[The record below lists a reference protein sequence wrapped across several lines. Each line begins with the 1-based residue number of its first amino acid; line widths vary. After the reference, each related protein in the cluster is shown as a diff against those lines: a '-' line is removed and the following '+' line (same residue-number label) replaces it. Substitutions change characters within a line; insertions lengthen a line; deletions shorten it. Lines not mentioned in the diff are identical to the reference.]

1 MRRRIISAW
10 LALCLLLGLLP
21 TAAWAAAPT
30 ADGPAAPY
38 ERAEIPA
45 GDDALAEVDMPD
57 ASAATPEDVPEL
69 DEAPTAEG
77 HAVTSTSAEA
87 ADAAGEKTVIGF
99 EPLDSACAG
108 QTVPLGRDQAALVRE
123 GLLTLPAALT
133 VWALIPGASEA
144 GAVCRAVEAPVTWPE
159 VIDGQTAGVFVL
171 EPILP
176 EGYVLGEGVGA
187 PAIAVTVADMGL
199 DGDRPAGESLR
210 ELLDVWFPGA
220 GPDDIPAAA
229 LALDE
234 DELLD
239 MIADYEQVLA
249 AAEAEGTDDTD
260 AAFLAA
266 LRAGIDQALA
276 ALPTKAPIWLREPIM
291 LMSLAPGAVD
301 LDYLDGDGTA
311 FIYHGFE
318 ETTSFSPDQSY
329 AFLNSKFDGGDA
341 VSALGSGAILTATT
355 KANNSLKYMQKKFP
369 GAEVAVYVDVVQKG
383 RDFDNCVHGGLY
395 KVPDTSPVEYRY
407 FCWAGG
413 AQDCGPY
420 YAYTYQTATIQARNV
435 SAQLKDVTKQ
445 GSNLS
450 ADYTITLTYDIG
462 KTVTLDP
469 SGYTVS
475 ADASTG
481 VVKFKI
487 TDNDGNVIN
496 ARFQGPLAIRYT
508 DGGTPGVANLP
519 GAQYERLADRVTL
532 TADVPTRAGY
542 AFTEWKDQSGGTYK
556 SGAAIASLKTSLT
569 LTAQW
574 RDTQPPDFTYEPVE
588 VKLGAT
594 QAEVADKVKPALTIT
609 DNEPVDQCTVTVTM
623 EPDATSIAGE
633 RQVTVTVTDKAGNK
647 TERKVTVIVTAS
659 ALALTTPAFDGT
671 AKTLTAQLASPGED
685 PITETGLVWGIMTAP
700 TTALNNGKY
709 KTPTP
714 VTTAGGE
721 IKTTPDITEGVNYY
735 ARAYAVAG
743 GVTYYSGQ
751 MTFGVGAASYGTFNI
766 ANTGGSTFTV
776 TRTGGTDG
784 AQMVYFRT
792 VNGSAVGGTHFT
804 HQAGTLTFAPGETS
818 KTITV
823 AEKGVATAYNGQTAT
838 AYSNADRTY
847 SVELYRVTGGGTLG
861 TTTRASRTMTKDG
874 SHTMDRNCYVAK
886 KDTVYSS
893 SSKIDDSHSGYKDIF
908 TMQRNYIQTQYL
920 TYLKA
925 TADCY
930 EMHMHA
936 DVREDAD
943 GYEWMRFTSGGQE
956 AIIEFEIDPS
966 GKYTS
971 WTNGWF
977 PRMQGTTE
985 NVIYT
990 RGFEGINPV
999 ESKMGLGPVYQLAIS
1014 ADPITVGIRATGSS
1028 TDKWELGTCE
1038 QESVYYDSK
1047 EPKLLAI
1054 APMPDSTYKVGDQ
1067 FVISLI
1073 FDEIVDSQNTGS
1085 ANLEKIKVH
1094 TSWGDAT
1101 FSGGADTN
1109 VLYFTGTVKAGASG
1123 NLSITSVDNIG
1134 LVKDMCGANGTAS
1147 SAASGMNTG
1156 SSVDGNQPSITV
1168 TSKGVTDGVGT
1179 ATVTVNDPK
1188 AYTTSLRYVWSDSA
1202 AMPAT
1207 GWVDATATELAAG
1220 KGGGLTLSAR
1230 QEPGSGDNGKW
1241 YLHVLASY
1249 EATGVSAYQSAAVDF
1264 GTKESPKNPTPPAL
1278 SLAAS
1283 ADNTNWATSRN
1294 ITVTAANG
1302 TTLDY
1307 HREGDAGWTT
1317 MAAAGGTATVT
1328 ENGSYTFRLRRGDD
1342 MVTAVALVERIDG
1355 KAPAAS
1361 AGALLEAD
1369 STLTPKA
1376 GVYTQIA
1383 LPVTFADSESGVA
1396 RVEYAWTNSAADTPG
1411 SWQTLSD
1418 IASGAATLTY
1428 TATESAETVKYL
1440 HIRVTDQVGHT
1451 ASAVS
1456 PAGYTVIAQSALD
1469 GNAPRIALSAAP
1481 APWIRDS
1488 VTLTWTVTNVA
1499 GRHFK
1504 VTLPG
1509 GVELEDTES
1518 GTVRVTEN
1526 GPVTMRVV
1534 DLDYGGNSAATVDVN
1549 CIDITPPTVDVPAIS
1564 DAWTNAEPAVTFT
1577 VNDAQSGVGKAYY
1590 KVVQDG
1596 HTVPTDGLTE
1606 FASTDY
1612 TVTLDAAATPAPGVY
1627 YVYYK
1632 FCDNSPSDWEAT
1644 GQETNAT
1651 EGFAGPFRIDRA
1663 APVVTVA
1670 GVGDGWTSTAQ
1681 SIGLA
1686 ASDDPAGMAGLQFA
1700 VTTTND
1706 SAPTELAPL
1715 TPTGG
1720 GVTVGVGA
1728 DGVFYLYYRA
1738 VDNAGNVTTGWS
1750 GPIQVDK
1757 VTPTLTVSGGEIGD
1771 PLKTQQTLRVESAFG
1786 VSGGT
1791 VTVEKPDG
1799 STETISGG
1807 AYTVTEA
1814 GTYTFTATSNAGLTQ
1829 TRTVEI
1835 YAVRLDGNGAASPAT
1850 QLVASGGKATEPTA
1864 PTLAGHSFVAWDGA
1878 GAKYDFA
1885 NLVTGDLTLT
1895 ARWTLDAPTV
1905 TLTANRASA
1914 AYNNGETV
1922 ITLTAE
1928 VGHGAGDGVAY
1939 TYQWFKNGAPL
1950 AEADDSAYALDA
1962 VDDSGTYT
1970 VAVTAHCGHALTS
1983 ETVTSNP
1990 VSAAVTIARPEIDP
2004 PAVDPLT
2011 YGDQLT
2017 DDRLVGGSATLN
2029 GEPVP
2034 GTFAWGL
2041 RGQYPAATEGTRYD
2055 VVFTPEDGADYLP
2068 VTFEVTV
2075 VVKKAPLTPSVA
2087 ADRVPGGAYDGT
2099 LYRHASAEGEIVLA
2113 GAVFGQAPT
2122 AHAQVEFVTKDAGTD
2137 KPVNVTGITLDGDWG
2152 KNYELTAT
2160 ALTGTP
2166 TAADVTPIG
2175 LSIVWH
2181 FANAGDGATD
2191 ADAGWDGIYY
2201 TGGNVT
2207 VTAQATGLVPG
2218 DECALTVGE
2227 NGVQLNA
2234 GTYTAKV
2241 TDHSNKNY
2249 TLPETVTRVYTIRK
2263 VSLTPSVAADRVPG
2277 GVYDGTL
2284 FHHTSADGE
2293 IVLTG
2298 AVPGETPT
2306 AHGQVEFVTK
2316 DAGTD
2321 KPVNVTEITLDGD
2334 WGENYA
2340 LTATELLAAPTAA
2353 DVTPRVLTFTWHI
2366 AEGGTEAEDWDAL
2379 YYTKGEYTVTAT
2391 ATNLV
2396 AGDAC
2401 DLTVGEN
2408 GAQTNA
2414 GTYTAK
2420 VTAISNPNYALP
2432 EIVTRAYTIRKVP
2445 LTPSV
2450 AADQVP
2456 GGVYDGTL
2464 YRHASADGEILLA
2477 GAVSGE
2483 TPTAHG
2489 QVEFVTKDAGEN
2501 KPVNV
2506 TGIALD
2512 GNWGDNYALTAT
2524 ELAAAPTAA
2533 DVTPKVLTFDW
2544 HIAEGGG
2551 EAQDW
2556 NALYY
2561 TRGAYTV
2568 TATATNLVAG
2578 DVCALTVGENG
2589 AQTNAGTYTAKITE
2603 ISDPNYALPDEITLE
2618 YTIHKAPVS
2627 FLVTDDA
2634 YTYDR
2639 AAHTAAVTLDEGLPH
2654 TQTVT
2659 ASGGPVFT
2667 VAYAGAESQTDAGT
2681 YAIVATLTD
2690 PANFACADGGSV
2702 ETVGALTIRKAPVTF
2717 TIDPEAKPAHDWA
2730 GEVNGDPNPEGYALA
2745 GDADGAR
2752 WNDFALT
2759 MTYDSLAHRANVR
2772 QDGGLALDGL
2782 FAVSYRRVADAAGNA
2797 VAGEDTETFRDA
2809 GTYEIWV
2816 TLTDDPQNF
2825 MFAGEEPDARALC
2838 LGTVT
2843 VAPYGVR
2850 VTWQNLTFV
2859 YHGHRMH
2866 PTVRVENPFLAD
2878 EQPDEAEKQGFL
2890 ADPSTFHADLM
2901 AYAVTD
2907 SADVGDYL
2915 VTVTLYGREAGNYT
2929 VSDPTAAVVIQP
2941 APVVF
2946 TVGNNEWLYLEGGQ
2960 ARNVTLAAAWGE
2972 VVNAPDTAL
2981 GDDYPAPGTGIP
2993 LADLGVTAGDIQY
3006 RLADGTAVAAPAEIG
3021 TYQVW
3026 VRIPNPNYRH
3036 AGGADGGFQNVG
3048 VLRIAENDHPATYTA
3063 TFDPGKDEERKPFP
3077 GVTVPAP
3084 LEGLIPTQE
3093 ITLPPA
3099 PGNAPA
3105 GYVFAGWSRNGT
3117 LYQPNEAFYMPYAH
3131 VTFQAQWTREAFN
3144 IAGVVLDDAE
3154 TPIPYVSVA
3163 LMMGEYQMGLTTTD
3177 ESGTF
3182 RFDGL
3187 IPNTYNLVFTWNG
3200 VVKTYMVEITDQNVE
3215 GGTYTLPGYRLNT
3228 VVEVAPGS
3236 GSVVVDLDPI
3246 ITDEGAA
3253 ELYDDDERT
3262 LVEEN
3267 GGTVEFLM
3275 KVENAGAAEGMA
3287 EKLKEVPVAADN
3299 IGLVLDMSLTKTVT
3313 KVHADGTAAESTVT
3327 PIGDSKVLIA
3337 NLIYLPAELQGK
3349 GGYVVYRFHDQDG
3362 DGVEE
3367 VQTIDANANEDGER
3381 VELVKDGAA
3390 ILVYARYYSTYVLT
3404 WYQSADTARY
3414 SITATA
3420 GPGGQIDPSGGV
3432 RVRRRQDQ
3440 TFAITPDPGYQ
3451 VADVLVDGQSVGAV
3465 TAYTFES
3472 VTQAHTIAITF
3483 RALDEASPCPRD
3495 DTCPIAPF
3503 TDAAPTAWYHDG
3515 VHYCVE
3521 RGLMV
3526 GTAPAT
3532 FAPDLPTSRA
3542 MIAAILWRAAG
3553 SPAADGPLPYGDV
3566 APDAWYTEAIR
3577 WATAAGVVKGYDT
3590 GDFGPGDPITREQL
3604 AAMLWRYARAGGWS
3618 VSAGEDADL
3627 SRYQDFDQ
3635 AGEWAIP
3642 ALRWAAGGGVIRGK
3656 GDALDPQGQAT
3667 RAQAATMLQRFFAE
3681 NESPETP

>member
-1 MRRRIISAW
+1 MRKRIISAW

-30 ADGPAAPY
+30 TDGTAAPY

-45 GDDALAEVDMPD
+45 GGEALAADRPE
-57 ASAATPEDVPEL
+57 ASAAEAEDVPEL
-69 DEAPTAEG
+69 DEAPAAG
-77 HAVTSTSAEA
+77 GRASSTSTEA
-87 ADAAGEKTVIGF
+87 ADASGEKTVVGF
-99 EPLDSACAG
+99 EPLDSARAG

-123 GLLTLPAALT
+123 GLLLLPAALT
-133 VWALIPGASEA
+133 VWALIPGEGEA
-144 GAVCRAVEAPVTWPE
+144 EAVCQAVEAPVTWPE

-176 EGYVLGEGVGA
+176 EEYVLGEGVGA
-187 PAIAVTVADMGL
+187 PAIAVTVADMDL
-199 DGDRPAGESLR
+199 DGDLPAGELLR
-210 ELLDVWFPGA
+210 EFLNVWFPGA
-220 GPDDIPAAA
+220 VPDDIPAAA

-234 DELLD
+234 GALLD

-249 AAEAEGTDDTD
+249 AAEAEGTDGAD

-395 KVPDTSPVEYRY
+395 KVPDTSPVEYHY

-420 YAYTYQTATIQARNV
+420 YAYTYQTATIQAENV

-450 ADYTITLTYDIG
+450 ADYTVTLTYDNEIG

-496 ARFQGPLAIRYT
+496 ARFQGPLAIHYA
-508 DGGTPGVANLP
+508 DGGTPGVASLP
-519 GAQYERLADRVTL
+519 QAQYERLADSVTL
-532 TADVPTRAGY
+532 TTDVPTRAGY
-542 AFTEWKDQSGGTYK
+542 AFTEWKDQNGGTYK

-594 QAEVADKVKPALTIT
+594 QAEVADKVKSALTVT
-609 DNEPVDQCTVTVTM
+609 DNEPVEECTVTVTM
-623 EPDATSIAGE
+623 EPGATNIAGE
-633 RQVTVTVTDKAGNK
+633 RQVTVTVTDLAGNK

-659 ALALTTPAFDGT
+659 ALALTTPVFDSA

-685 PITETGLVWGIMTAP
+685 TITETGLVWGIMTAP

-714 VTTAGGE
+714 VTAAGGA
-721 IKTTPDITEGVNYY
+721 IKTTPDITEGVTYY

-784 AQMVYFRT
+784 AQTVYFRT

-804 HQAGTLTFAPGETS
+804 HQAGALTFGQGETS

-823 AEKGVATAYNGQTAT
+823 VENSVATAYNGQTAT

-874 SHTMDRNCYVAK
+874 SHTMDRNCYVK
-886 KDTVYSS
+886 KKATVYSS

-925 TADCY
+925 TADYY
-930 EMHMHA
+930 EMHLHA
-936 DVREDAD
+936 DVREDQD

-990 RGFEGINPV
+990 RAFEGMNPV
-999 ESKMGLGPVYQLAIS
+999 ESKMGLGPVYQLTIS
-1014 ADPITVGIRATGSS
+1014 ADPIAVGIMASGSGV
-1028 TDKWELGTCE
+1028 DKWELGTCE

-1054 APMPDSTYKVGDQ
+1054 APMPNSTYKVGDQ

-1085 ANLEKIKVH
+1085 GNLNSIKVH

-1134 LVKDMCGANGTAS
+1134 LVKDMCDANGTAS
-1147 SAASGMNTG
+1147 SATSGMNTG
-1156 SSVDGNQPSITV
+1156 SSVDGNQPNITV
-1168 TSKGVTDGVGT
+1168 ASKGVTDGVGT

-1188 AYTTSLRYVWSDSA
+1188 AYTTSLRYVWSNSA

-1207 GWVDATATELAAG
+1207 GWVDATATELAAA
-1220 KGGGLTLSAR
+1220 KGGGLTLSTR
-1230 QEPGSGDNGKW
+1230 QEPGSGNNGKW

-1249 EATGVSAYQSAAVDF
+1249 ETTGASAYQSATVDF
-1264 GTKESPKNPTPPAL
+1264 GTKESPKSPTPPAL
-1278 SLAAS
+1278 SLKAT
-1283 ADNTNWATSRN
+1283 ADNTNWATSRA

-1361 AGALLEAD
+1361 VGALSEAD
-1369 STLTPKA
+1369 SDLTPKA
-1376 GVYTQIA
+1376 GVYTKIA
-1383 LPVTFADSESGVA
+1383 QPVTFADGESGVA

-1428 TATESAETVKYL
+1428 TATESAETTKYL
-1440 HIRVTDQVGHT
+1440 HIRVTDHVGHT

-1469 GNAPRIALSAAP
+1469 GNAPKIALSAAP
-1481 APWIRDS
+1481 APWIKDS

-1526 GPVTMRVV
+1526 GPVTVRVV
-1534 DLDYGGNSAATVDVN
+1534 DLDYGGNSAATVDVT
-1549 CIDITPPTVDVPAIS
+1549 CIDVTPPTVDVPAIS
-1564 DAWTNAEPAVTFT
+1564 DAWTNAAPAVTFT
-1577 VNDAQSGVGKAYY
+1577 VNDSQSGVGKAYY
-1590 KVVQDG
+1590 KVVQDD

-1606 FASTDY
+1606 FADTDY

-1644 GQETNAT
+1644 GQETNVT
-1651 EGFAGPFRIDRA
+1651 EGFVGPFRIDRA
-1663 APVVTVA
+1663 APTVTVA
-1670 GVGDGWTSTAQ
+1670 GVGAGWTAAAQ
-1681 SIGLA
+1681 SISLA
-1686 ASDDPAGMAGLQFA
+1686 ASDDPARMASLQFA
-1700 VTTTND
+1700 VTTTN
-1706 SAPTELAPL
+1706 SGPAPTELAPL
-1715 TPTGG
+1715 PSTGG
-1720 GVTVGVGA
+1720 GVTVGGME
-1728 DGVFYLYYRA
+1728 DGVFYLYYKA
-1738 VDNAGNVTTGWS
+1738 VDNAGNVTTGWA

-1757 VTPTLTVSGGEIGD
+1757 RTPTLTVSGGGIGNKD
-1771 PLKTQQTLRVESAFG
+1771 KTEQTLNVTSAFG
-1786 VSGGT
+1786 VSGGA

-1807 AYTVTEA
+1807 AYTVTEP
-1814 GTYTFTATSNAGLTQ
+1814 GTYTFTAKSNAGLTAA
-1829 TRTVEI
+1829 RTVEI
-1835 YAVRLDGNGAASPAT
+1835 CAVRLDGNGAASPAT
-1850 QLVASGGKATEPTA
+1850 QLVAAGGRATEPTA
-1864 PTLAGHSFVAWDGA
+1864 PTLAGHTFVAWENGSA
-1878 GAKYDFA
+1878 AYSFGSA
-1885 NLVTGDLTLT
+1885 VTADVKLT
-1895 ARWTLDAPTV
+1895 AKWTLDAPTV
-1905 TLTANRASA
+1905 TLTADRASA

-1922 ITLTAE
+1922 ITLTA
-1928 VGHGAGDGVAY
+1928 GTDHAAGDGVTY
-1939 TYQWFKNGAPL
+1939 TYQWSKDGAPL
-1950 AEADDSAYALDA
+1950 AGADDSAYALDA
-1962 VDDSGTYT
+1962 VADSGTYT
-1970 VAVTAHCGHALTS
+1970 VAVTAHCGHALAS

-1990 VSAAVTIARPEIDP
+1990 VTATVTIARPEIVP
-2004 PAVDPLT
+2004 PTVAPLT
-2011 YGDQLT
+2011 YGDELT
-2017 DDRLVGGSATLN
+2017 DGRLVGGSATLN
-2029 GEPVP
+2029 GEPVS
-2034 GTFAWGL
+2034 GTFAWAIQ
-2041 RGQYPAATEGTRYD
+2041 GQYPAATEGTKYG
-2055 VVFTPEDGADYLP
+2055 VVFTPEDGADYQS
-2068 VTFEVTV
+2068 VSFAVTV
-2075 VVKKAPLTPSVA
+2075 VVKKAPLTPNVA

-2099 LYRHASAEGEIVLA
+2099 LFPHASAEGEIVLT

-2122 AHAQVEFVTKDAGTD
+2122 AHAQVEFVTKDAGED
-2137 KPVNVTGITLDGDWG
+2137 KPVNVTEITLDGDWG
-2152 KNYELTAT
+2152 DNYALTAT
-2160 ALTGTP
+2160 ELTEALTD
-2166 TAADVTPIG
+2166 ADVTPIG

-2191 ADAGWDGIYY
+2191 ADTGWDGIYY

-2218 DECALTVGE
+2218 DVCDLTVGE

-2249 TLPETVTRVYTIRK
+2249 TLPETVTRAYTIRK

-2284 FHHTSADGE
+2284 FRHTSADGE

-2298 AVPGETPT
+2298 AVSGETPT
-2306 AHGQVEFVTK
+2306 AHGLVEFVTR
-2316 DAGTD
+2316 DAGED
-2321 KPVNVTEITLDGD
+2321 KPVNVTGITLDGD
-2334 WGENYA
+2334 WGDNYA
-2340 LTATELLAAPTAA
+2340 LTATQLTAAPTAA
-2353 DVTPRVLTFTWHI
+2353 DVTPKVLTFTWHI
-2366 AEGGTEAEDWDAL
+2366 TEGGQEAGDWDAL
-2379 YYTKGEYTVTAT
+2379 YYTKGEYTITATATNLVEGDECALPVGENGVQTNAGTYVAKVTEISNPNYALPGDVTREYTIRKAPLTPSVAADRVPGGVYDGTLFRHTSADGEIVLTGAVSGETPTAHGLVEFVTRDAGEDKPVNVTGITLDGDWGDNYALTATQLTAAPTAADVTPKVLTFTWHISEGGQEAGDWDALYYTKGAYTVTAT

-2401 DLTVGEN
+2401 ALTVGEN
-2408 GAQTNA
+2408 GVQTNA

-2420 VTAISNPNYALP
+2420 VTATSNPNYALP
-2432 EIVTRAYTIRKVP
+2432 GDVTR
-2445 LTPSV
+2445 
-2450 AADQVP
+2450 
-2456 GGVYDGTL
+2456 
-2464 YRHASADGEILLA
+2464 
-2477 GAVSGE
+2477 
-2483 TPTAHG
+2483 
-2489 QVEFVTKDAGEN
+2489 
-2501 KPVNV
+2501 
-2506 TGIALD
+2506 
-2512 GNWGDNYALTAT
+2512 
-2524 ELAAAPTAA
+2524 
-2533 DVTPKVLTFDW
+2533 
-2544 HIAEGGG
+2544 
-2551 EAQDW
+2551 
-2556 NALYY
+2556 
-2561 TRGAYTV
+2561 
-2568 TATATNLVAG
+2568 
-2578 DVCALTVGENG
+2578 
-2589 AQTNAGTYTAKITE
+2589 
-2603 ISDPNYALPDEITLE
+2603 E
-2618 YTIHKAPVS
+2618 YTIHKAPV
-2627 FLVTDDA
+2627 A
-2634 YTYDR
+2634 
-2639 AAHTAAVTLDEGLPH
+2639 
-2654 TQTVT
+2654 
-2659 ASGGPVFT
+2659 
-2667 VAYAGAESQTDAGT
+2667 
-2681 YAIVATLTD
+2681 
-2690 PANFACADGGSV
+2690 
-2702 ETVGALTIRKAPVTF
+2702 F
-2717 TIDPEAKPAHDWA
+2717 TIDPEAKPAHDWTA
-2730 GEVNGDPNPEGYALA
+2730 EVNGDPNPEGYALA
-2745 GDADGAR
+2745 GGADGAR
-2752 WNDFALT
+2752 FALT
-2759 MTYDSLAHRANVR
+2759 MTYDSLAHRASVR

-2782 FAVSYRRVADAAGNA
+2782 FAVSYKRVADAAGNA
-2797 VAGEDTETFRDA
+2797 VAGDDTETFRDA

-2825 MFAGEEPDARALC
+2825 LFAGEEPDARALC

-2960 ARNVTLAAAWGE
+2960 ARDVTLAAAWGE
-2972 VVNAPDTAL
+2972 VINAPDTAL
-2981 GDDYPAPGTGIP
+2981 GDRYPAPGTGIP

-3048 VLRIAENDHPATYTA
+3048 VLRIAENDHPKTYTA
-3063 TFDPGKDEERKPFP
+3063 AFGPGQDEEGKPFA

-3099 PGNAPA
+3099 PENPPA
-3105 GYVFAGWSRNGT
+3105 GYVFAGWGRNGT
-3117 LYQPNEAFYMPYAH
+3117 LYQPNEAFYMPYAD
-3131 VTFQAQWTREAFN
+3131 VTFEAQWTREVFN

-3246 ITDEGAA
+3246 ITDEDAA
-3253 ELYDDDERT
+3253 ELYDEDERT

-3349 GGYVVYRFHDQDG
+3349 GGYTVYRFHDEDG

-3367 VQTIDANANEDGER
+3367 VQTITTAANDDGER

-3404 WYQSADTARY
+3404 WYQPADTARY

-3420 GPGGQIDPSGGV
+3420 GPGGQIDPSGRV
-3432 RVRRRQDQ
+3432 SVRRRQDQ
-3440 TFAITPDPGYQ
+3440 TFAITPDEGYE
-3451 VADVLVDGQSVGAV
+3451 VAEVLVDGQSVGAV
-3465 TAYTFES
+3465 TAYTFEK
-3472 VTQAHTIAITF
+3472 VTSAHTIAVTF
-3483 RALDEASPCPRD
+3483 RALDDAAPCPRD

-3503 TDAAPTAWYHDG
+3503 TDATPTAWYHDG

-3542 MIAAILWRAAG
+3542 MIATILWRAAG
-3553 SPAADGPLPYGDV
+3553 SPGTDGPLPYGDV
-3566 APDAWYTEAIR
+3566 EPDAWYTEAVR
-3577 WATAAGVVKGYDT
+3577 WATAAGVAQGYDT

-3604 AAMLWRYARAGGWS
+3604 AAMLWRYAQARGWS
-3618 VSAGEDADL
+3618 VSPGEDADL

-3635 AGEWAIP
+3635 AGAWAIP
-3642 ALRWAAGGGVIRGK
+3642 ALQWAAGGGVIQGT
-3656 GDALDPQGQAT
+3656 GDALDPRGQAT
-3667 RAQAATMLQRFFAE
+3667 RAQAATMLQRFFTAAKATE
-3681 NESPETP
+3681 KP

>member
-1 MRRRIISAW
+1 MKKRIISAW
-10 LALCLLLGLLP
+10 LALCLLLGLTP
-21 TAAWAAAPT
+21 SAAWAAAPT
-30 ADGPAAPY
+30 ADGSAAPY

-45 GDDALAEVDMPD
+45 GGEALAADRPE
-57 ASAATPEDVPEL
+57 ASAAAAEDVPEL
-69 DEAPTAEG
+69 DEAPAAG
-77 HAVTSTSAEA
+77 GRASSSTSAEA
-87 ADAAGEKTVIGF
+87 TAAGEKTVVGF
-99 EPLDSACAG
+99 EPLDSAYAG

-123 GLLTLPAALT
+123 GLLLLPAALT
-133 VWALIPGASEA
+133 VWAIIPGEA

-187 PAIAVTVADMGL
+187 PAVAVTVVDMGPG
-199 DGDRPAGESLR
+199 GDRPAGESLR
-210 ELLDVWFPGA
+210 ELLNAWFPGA
-220 GPDDIPAAA
+220 VPDDIPAAA

-234 DELLD
+234 GALLD
-239 MIADYEQVLA
+239 MIADYERVLA
-249 AAEAEGTDDTD
+249 AAEAEGTDDAD

-301 LDYLDGDGTA
+301 LTYLDGDGTA

-318 ETTSFSPDQSY
+318 ETKSFSPDQSY
-329 AFLNSKFDGGDA
+329 AFLNSKFDGDDA

-355 KANNSLKYMQKKFP
+355 EANNSLKYMQKKFP

-594 QAEVADKVKPALTIT
+594 QAEVADKVKPALTVT
-609 DNEPVDQCTVTVTM
+609 DNEPAEECTVTVTM
-623 EPDATSIAGE
+623 EPGATNIAGE
-633 RQVTVTVTDKAGNK
+633 RQVTVTVTDLAGNK

-659 ALALTTPAFDGT
+659 ALALTTPVFDSA

-685 PITETGLVWGIMTAP
+685 TITETGLIWGIMTAP

-709 KTPTP
+709 ATPTP
-714 VTTAGGE
+714 VTAAGGE
-721 IKTTPDITEGVNYY
+721 IRTTPAITEGVTYY

-743 GVTYYSGQ
+743 DVTYYSGQ
-751 MTFGVGAASYGTFNI
+751 MTFGIGAASYGTFNI

-784 AQMVYFRT
+784 AQTVYFRT

-861 TTTRASRTMTKDG
+861 TTTRASRVMTKD
-874 SHTMDRNCYVAK
+874 SNHTVDRGCYEKKRVQITKPSDNKVSNSRVSGDPTYMDA
-886 KDTVYSS
+886 
-893 SSKIDDSHSGYKDIF
+893 F
-908 TMQRNYIQTQYL
+908 TMERAYTEYL

-925 TADCY
+925 TADSY
-930 EMHMHA
+930 EMHLYA
-936 DVREDAD
+936 WV
-943 GYEWMRFTSGGQE
+943 YEWKDAYAWLRFTTDDNTTMVMKFD
-956 AIIEFEIDPS
+956 I
-966 GKYTS
+966 GKDYDYQAWTS
-971 WTNGWF
+971 GWF
-977 PRMQGTTE
+977 PRAVDNVENDILMVDLQGNKHSE
-985 NVIYT
+985 N
-990 RGFEGINPV
+990 
-999 ESKMGLGPVYQLAIS
+999 SKMGLGTIYRLPLS
-1014 ADPITVGIRATGSS
+1014 SSPIKVEIAATGSQENDW
-1028 TDKWELGTCE
+1028 TLGGCE

-1109 VLYFTGTVKAGASG
+1109 VLYFTGTVKAGAGG

-1134 LVKDMCGANGTAS
+1134 LVKDMCGADGTAS
-1147 SAASGMNTG
+1147 SATSGMNTG
-1156 SSVDGNQPSITV
+1156 SSVDGNQPNITV
-1168 TSKGVTDGVGT
+1168 TSQGVTDGVGT

-1504 VTLPG
+1504 VILPG

-1526 GPVTMRVV
+1526 GLVTVGV
-1534 DLDYGGNSAATVDVN
+1534 ADLDYGGNSAATVDVN
-1549 CIDITPPTVDVPAIS
+1549 CIDVTAPTVDVPEIS
-1564 DAWTNAEPAVTFT
+1564 NAWTNAAPAVTFT
-1577 VNDAQSGVGKAYY
+1577 ARDSQSGVGKAYY
-1590 KVVQDG
+1590 KVVQDD
-1596 HTVPTDGLTE
+1596 HTVPADGLTE

-1651 EGFAGPFRIDRA
+1651 EGFAGPFQIDRA
-1663 APVVTVA
+1663 APAVTVA
-1670 GVGDGWTSTAQ
+1670 GVGDGWTAAAQ

-1686 ASDDPAGMAGLQFA
+1686 ASDDPAGMASLQFA

-1706 SAPTELAPL
+1706 SVPTELAPL
-1715 TPTGG
+1715 TPVGG
-1720 GVTVGVGA
+1720 GVTVGGMG
-1728 DGVFYLYYRA
+1728 DGTFYLYYKA

-1799 STETISGG
+1799 AIETISGG

-1814 GTYTFTATSNAGLTQ
+1814 GTYTFTAKSNAGLTQ
-1829 TRTVEI
+1829 TRAVEI
-1835 YAVRLDGNGAASPAT
+1835 CAVRLDGNGAASPAT
-1850 QLVASGGKATEPTA
+1850 QLVAAGGRATA
-1864 PTLAGHSFVAWDGA
+1864 PTDPALAGHTFVAWDDEA
-1878 GAKYDFA
+1878 GAKYNFA
-1885 NLVTGDLTLT
+1885 GPVAGDVTLT

-1905 TLTANRASA
+1905 TLTADRESA

-1928 VGHGAGDGVAY
+1928 TAHGAGDGVTY

-1950 AEADDSAYALDA
+1950 AGANDSTYALAA
-1962 VDDSGTYT
+1962 VADSGTYT

-1983 ETVTSNP
+1983 EAVTSNP
-1990 VSAAVTIARPEIDP
+1990 VSAAITAARPEIVP
-2004 PAVDPLT
+2004 PTVAPLT
-2011 YGDQLT
+2011 YGDELT

-2034 GTFAWGL
+2034 GTFAWTE
-2041 RGQYPAATEGTRYD
+2041 REQYPAATEGTQYG
-2055 VVFTPEDGADYLP
+2055 VVFTPEDGADYQS
-2068 VTFEVTV
+2068 VSFAVTV

-2087 ADRVPGGAYDGT
+2087 ADRVPGG
-2099 LYRHASAEGEIVLA
+2099 
-2113 GAVFGQAPT
+2113 
-2122 AHAQVEFVTKDAGTD
+2122 
-2137 KPVNVTGITLDGDWG
+2137 
-2152 KNYELTAT
+2152 
-2160 ALTGTP
+2160 
-2166 TAADVTPIG
+2166 
-2175 LSIVWH
+2175 
-2181 FANAGDGATD
+2181 
-2191 ADAGWDGIYY
+2191 
-2201 TGGNVT
+2201 
-2207 VTAQATGLVPG
+2207 
-2218 DECALTVGE
+2218 
-2227 NGVQLNA
+2227 
-2234 GTYTAKV
+2234 
-2241 TDHSNKNY
+2241 
-2249 TLPETVTRVYTIRK
+2249 
-2263 VSLTPSVAADRVPG
+2263 
-2277 GVYDGTL
+2277 
-2284 FHHTSADGE
+2284 
-2293 IVLTG
+2293 
-2298 AVPGETPT
+2298 
-2306 AHGQVEFVTK
+2306 
-2316 DAGTD
+2316 
-2321 KPVNVTEITLDGD
+2321 
-2334 WGENYA
+2334 
-2340 LTATELLAAPTAA
+2340 
-2353 DVTPRVLTFTWHI
+2353 
-2366 AEGGTEAEDWDAL
+2366 
-2379 YYTKGEYTVTAT
+2379 
-2391 ATNLV
+2391 
-2396 AGDAC
+2396 
-2401 DLTVGEN
+2401 
-2408 GAQTNA
+2408 
-2414 GTYTAK
+2414 
-2420 VTAISNPNYALP
+2420 
-2432 EIVTRAYTIRKVP
+2432 
-2445 LTPSV
+2445 
-2450 AADQVP
+2450 
-2456 GGVYDGTL
+2456 VYDGTL
-2464 YRHASADGEILLA
+2464 YRHASADGEIVLA
-2477 GAVSGE
+2477 GAV
-2483 TPTAHG
+2483 
-2489 QVEFVTKDAGEN
+2489 F
-2501 KPVNV
+2501 
-2506 TGIALD
+2506 
-2512 GNWGDNYALTAT
+2512 
-2524 ELAAAPTAA
+2524 
-2533 DVTPKVLTFDW
+2533 
-2544 HIAEGGG
+2544 
-2551 EAQDW
+2551 
-2556 NALYY
+2556 
-2561 TRGAYTV
+2561 
-2568 TATATNLVAG
+2568 
-2578 DVCALTVGENG
+2578 
-2589 AQTNAGTYTAKITE
+2589 
-2603 ISDPNYALPDEITLE
+2603 
-2618 YTIHKAPVS
+2618 
-2627 FLVTDDA
+2627 
-2634 YTYDR
+2634 
-2639 AAHTAAVTLDEGLPH
+2639 
-2654 TQTVT
+2654 
-2659 ASGGPVFT
+2659 
-2667 VAYAGAESQTDAGT
+2667 
-2681 YAIVATLTD
+2681 
-2690 PANFACADGGSV
+2690 
-2702 ETVGALTIRKAPVTF
+2702 
-2717 TIDPEAKPAHDWA
+2717 
-2730 GEVNGDPNPEGYALA
+2730 
-2745 GDADGAR
+2745 
-2752 WNDFALT
+2752 
-2759 MTYDSLAHRANVR
+2759 
-2772 QDGGLALDGL
+2772 
-2782 FAVSYRRVADAAGNA
+2782 
-2797 VAGEDTETFRDA
+2797 
-2809 GTYEIWV
+2809 
-2816 TLTDDPQNF
+2816 
-2825 MFAGEEPDARALC
+2825 
-2838 LGTVT
+2838 
-2843 VAPYGVR
+2843 
-2850 VTWQNLTFV
+2850 
-2859 YHGHRMH
+2859 
-2866 PTVRVENPFLAD
+2866 
-2878 EQPDEAEKQGFL
+2878 
-2890 ADPSTFHADLM
+2890 
-2901 AYAVTD
+2901 
-2907 SADVGDYL
+2907 
-2915 VTVTLYGREAGNYT
+2915 
-2929 VSDPTAAVVIQP
+2929 
-2941 APVVF
+2941 
-2946 TVGNNEWLYLEGGQ
+2946 GQ
-2960 ARNVTLAAAWGE
+2960 A
-2972 VVNAPDTAL
+2972 PMICSP
-2981 GDDYPAPGTGIP
+2981 Y
-2993 LADLGVTAGDIQY
+2993 
-3006 RLADGTAVAAPAEIG
+3006 
-3021 TYQVW
+3021 
-3026 VRIPNPNYRH
+3026 
-3036 AGGADGGFQNVG
+3036 
-3048 VLRIAENDHPATYTA
+3048 
-3063 TFDPGKDEERKPFP
+3063 
-3077 GVTVPAP
+3077 
-3084 LEGLIPTQE
+3084 
-3093 ITLPPA
+3093 
-3099 PGNAPA
+3099 
-3105 GYVFAGWSRNGT
+3105 SR
-3117 LYQPNEAFYMPYAH
+3117 Q
-3131 VTFQAQWTREAFN
+3131 
-3144 IAGVVLDDAE
+3144 
-3154 TPIPYVSVA
+3154 
-3163 LMMGEYQMGLTTTD
+3163 
-3177 ESGTF
+3177 
-3182 RFDGL
+3182 
-3187 IPNTYNLVFTWNG
+3187 
-3200 VVKTYMVEITDQNVE
+3200 
-3215 GGTYTLPGYRLNT
+3215 
-3228 VVEVAPGS
+3228 
-3236 GSVVVDLDPI
+3236 
-3246 ITDEGAA
+3246 
-3253 ELYDDDERT
+3253 
-3262 LVEEN
+3262 
-3267 GGTVEFLM
+3267 
-3275 KVENAGAAEGMA
+3275 
-3287 EKLKEVPVAADN
+3287 
-3299 IGLVLDMSLTKTVT
+3299 
-3313 KVHADGTAAESTVT
+3313 
-3327 PIGDSKVLIA
+3327 
-3337 NLIYLPAELQGK
+3337 
-3349 GGYVVYRFHDQDG
+3349 
-3362 DGVEE
+3362 
-3367 VQTIDANANEDGER
+3367 
-3381 VELVKDGAA
+3381 
-3390 ILVYARYYSTYVLT
+3390 
-3404 WYQSADTARY
+3404 
-3414 SITATA
+3414 
-3420 GPGGQIDPSGGV
+3420 
-3432 RVRRRQDQ
+3432 
-3440 TFAITPDPGYQ
+3440 
-3451 VADVLVDGQSVGAV
+3451 
-3465 TAYTFES
+3465 
-3472 VTQAHTIAITF
+3472 
-3483 RALDEASPCPRD
+3483 
-3495 DTCPIAPF
+3495 
-3503 TDAAPTAWYHDG
+3503 
-3515 VHYCVE
+3515 
-3521 RGLMV
+3521 
-3526 GTAPAT
+3526 
-3532 FAPDLPTSRA
+3532 
-3542 MIAAILWRAAG
+3542 
-3553 SPAADGPLPYGDV
+3553 
-3566 APDAWYTEAIR
+3566 
-3577 WATAAGVVKGYDT
+3577 
-3590 GDFGPGDPITREQL
+3590 
-3604 AAMLWRYARAGGWS
+3604 
-3618 VSAGEDADL
+3618 
-3627 SRYQDFDQ
+3627 
-3635 AGEWAIP
+3635 
-3642 ALRWAAGGGVIRGK
+3642 
-3656 GDALDPQGQAT
+3656 
-3667 RAQAATMLQRFFAE
+3667 
-3681 NESPETP
+3681 

>member
-1 MRRRIISAW
+1 MKKRIVSAW
-10 LALCLLLGLLP
+10 LALCLLLGLAP
-21 TAAWAAAPT
+21 TAAWAAVPM
-30 ADGPAAPY
+30 ADGQDGYRETVETPPERSGAETPAEAAGAAAPK
-38 ERAEIPA
+38 
-45 GDDALAEVDMPD
+45 
-57 ASAATPEDVPEL
+57 S
-69 DEAPTAEG
+69 
-77 HAVTSTSAEA
+77 HTSAEA
-87 ADAAGEKTVIGF
+87 APEGDAA
-99 EPLDSACAG
+99 D
-108 QTVPLGRDQAALVRE
+108 LGP
-123 GLLTLPAALT
+123 TLN
-133 VWALIPGASEA
+133 SEA
-144 GAVCRAVEAPVTWPE
+144 G
-159 VIDGQTAGVFVL
+159 
-171 EPILP
+171 EP
-176 EGYVLGEGVGA
+176 LGA
-187 PAIAVTVADMGL
+187 FL
-199 DGDRPAGESLR
+199 DA
-210 ELLDVWFPGA
+210 WFPGA
-220 GPDDIPAAA
+220 TPDRIPAAA
-229 LALDE
+229 LAMDE
-234 DELLD
+234 GELLD
-239 MIADYEQVLA
+239 MIADYEGVLA
-249 AAEAEGTDDTD
+249 AAEADGTDDTD

-266 LRAGIDQALA
+266 LRTGIDQALA
-276 ALPTKAPIWLREPIM
+276 AIPMEAPIWLREPVM

-355 KANNSLKYMQKKFP
+355 TENNSLKYMQKKFP

-395 KVPDTSPVEYRY
+395 KVPGTSPVEYHY

-435 SAQLKDVTKQ
+435 SAKLKDVTKQ

-508 DGGTPGVANLP
+508 DGGIPGVASLP
-519 GAQYERLADRVTL
+519 AAQYERLADSVTL

-542 AFTEWKDQSGGTYK
+542 AFTEWKDQNGGTYK

-594 QAEVADKVKPALTIT
+594 QAEVADKVKSALSIT
-609 DNEPVDQCTVTVTM
+609 DNEPAEECTATVTM
-623 EPDATSIAGE
+623 DPGATNIAGE

-659 ALALTTPAFDGT
+659 ALALTTPTFDST

-700 TTALNNGKY
+700 TTTLNNGKY
-709 KTPTP
+709 KTATP
-714 VTTAGGE
+714 VTAAGGE
-721 IKTTPDITEGVNYY
+721 IRTTPAITEGVTYY
-735 ARAYAVAG
+735 ARAYAIAG

-751 MTFGVGAASYGTFNI
+751 MTFGIGAASYGTFNI
-766 ANTGGSTFTV
+766 ANTSGSTFTV

-784 AQMVYFRT
+784 AQTVYFRT

-804 HQAGTLTFAPGETS
+804 HQAGTLNFGPGETS

-823 AEKGVATAYNGQTAT
+823 VENSVATAYNSQTAT

-847 SVELYRVTGGGTLG
+847 SVELYRVIGGGTLG

-874 SHTMDRNCYVAK
+874 SHTMDRNCYVK
-886 KDTVYSS
+886 KKATVYSS

-908 TMQRNYIQTQYL
+908 TMQRNYTQTQYL

-925 TADCY
+925 TADYY
-930 EMHMHA
+930 EMHLHA
-936 DVREDAD
+936 DVREDQD
-943 GYEWMRFTSGGQE
+943 GYEWMRFTSGSQQ

-990 RGFEGINPV
+990 RAFEGMNPV
-999 ESKMGLGPVYQLAIS
+999 ESKMGLGPVYQLTIS
-1014 ADPITVGIRATGSS
+1014 ADPIAVGIMASGSGV
-1028 TDKWELGTCE
+1028 DKWELGTCE

-1054 APMPDSTYKVGDQ
+1054 APMPNSTYKVGDQ
-1067 FVISLI
+1067 FVVSLI

-1085 ANLEKIKVH
+1085 SNLNSIKVH

-1147 SAASGMNTG
+1147 SATSGMNTG
-1156 SSVDGNQPSITV
+1156 SSVDGNQPNITV

-1179 ATVTVNDPK
+1179 ATVTVNDNK
-1188 AYTTSLRYVWSDSA
+1188 AHTTSMRYVWSDSA

-1207 GWVDATATELAAG
+1207 GWVDATAEQLTQA
-1220 KGGGLTLSAR
+1220 KSGGLTLGIR
-1230 QEPGSGDNGKW
+1230 KDPGSGDNGKW

-1249 EATGVSAYQSAAVDF
+1249 ETTGASAYRSATVDF
-1264 GTKESPKNPTPPAL
+1264 GTKESPKAPTPPAL
-1278 SLAAS
+1278 SLTAT
-1283 ADNTNWATSRN
+1283 ADNTNWATSRD

-1302 TTLDY
+1302 ATLDY
-1307 HREGDAGWTT
+1307 HREGDAGWTA
-1317 MAAAGGTATVT
+1317 MAASGGTARVT

-1342 MVTAVALVERIDG
+1342 MATAVALVERIDS
-1355 KAPAAS
+1355 KAPTAS
-1361 AGALLEAD
+1361 VGALSEAGSD
-1369 STLTPKA
+1369 LTPKA
-1376 GVYTQIA
+1376 GVYTCLA

-1396 RVEYAWTNSAADTPG
+1396 KVEYAWTNSAADTPG

-1418 IASGAATLTY
+1418 TASGAATLTY
-1428 TATESAETVKYL
+1428 TATESSETVKYL
-1440 HIRVTDQVGHT
+1440 HIQVTDQVGHT

-1469 GNAPRIALSAAP
+1469 GNAPRVALSAVP
-1481 APWIRDS
+1481 APWINDS

-1504 VTLPG
+1504 VILPG
-1509 GVELEDTES
+1509 GVEQEDTES
-1518 GTVRVTEN
+1518 GAVRVTEN
-1526 GPVTMRVV
+1526 GPVTVQVV
-1534 DLDYGGNSAATVDVN
+1534 DLDYGGNSAATANVN
-1549 CIDITPPTVDVPAIS
+1549 CIDVTPPTVDVPVSS
-1564 DAWTNAEPAVTFT
+1564 DAWTNTEPAVTFA
-1577 VNDAQSGVGKAYY
+1577 VNDTQSGVGKAYY
-1590 KVVQDG
+1590 KVVQDDSA
-1596 HTVPTDGLTE
+1596 VPADGLAE

-1644 GQETNAT
+1644 GQETNFT
-1651 EGFAGPFRIDRA
+1651 EGFAGPFQIDRA
-1663 APVVTVA
+1663 APVVTVG
-1670 GVGDGWTSTAQ
+1670 GVGAGWTAAAQ
-1681 SIGLA
+1681 SVGLA
-1686 ASDDPAGMAGLQFA
+1686 ASDDPAGMASLQFA
-1700 VTTTND
+1700 VTTAND
-1706 SAPTELAPL
+1706 SAPAELATLPS
-1715 TPTGG
+1715 TGG
-1720 GVTVGVGA
+1720 GVTVGGMA
-1728 DGVFYLYYRA
+1728 DGVFYLYYKA

-1750 GPIQVDK
+1750 DPIRVDK
-1757 VTPTLTVSGGEIGD
+1757 QPPTLTVSGGETGD
-1771 PLKTQQTLRVESAFG
+1771 PARTQQTLRVESAFG
-1786 VSGGT
+1786 VSDGT

-1799 STETISGG
+1799 STETVSGG
-1807 AYTVTEA
+1807 DHTVTEA
-1814 GTYTFTATSNAGLTQ
+1814 GRYTFTARSNSGLTQ

-1835 YAVRLDGNGAASPAT
+1835 YAVSLDGNGAISPAT
-1850 QLVASGGKATEPTA
+1850 QLVAAGGKATEPAA
-1864 PTLAGHSFVAWDGA
+1864 PTLAGHSFVTWENGSGA
-1878 GAKYDFA
+1878 YSFGSA
-1885 NLVTGDLTLT
+1885 VTADVELT

-1905 TLTANRASA
+1905 TLTADRASA

-1928 VGHGAGDGVAY
+1928 TGHAAGDGVSY
-1939 TYQWFKNGAPL
+1939 TYQWFKDGAPL
-1950 AEADDSAYALDA
+1950 ADADDSTYALDA
-1962 VDDSGTYT
+1962 VADSGSYT

-1983 ETVTSNP
+1983 ETVTSDP
-1990 VSAAVTIARPEIDP
+1990 VSATVTIARPEIAAP
-2004 PAVDPLT
+2004 TVDPLT

-2017 DDRLVGGSATLN
+2017 DDHLVGGSATLN

-2034 GTFAWGL
+2034 GTFAWTE
-2041 RGQYPAATEGTRYD
+2041 REQYPAATEGTRYG
-2055 VVFTPEDGADYLP
+2055 VVFTPEDGEDYLP

-2075 VVKKAPLTPSVA
+2075 VVKKATLTPSVA
-2087 ADRVPGGAYDGT
+2087 AERVPGGVYDGT
-2099 LYRHASAEGEIVLA
+2099 LYRHASADGEILLT
-2113 GAVFGQAPT
+2113 GAVSGEAPT
-2122 AHAQVEFVTKDAGTD
+2122 AHGVVEFVTKDAGTD
-2137 KPVNVTGITLDGDWG
+2137 KPVNVTEIALDGDWG
-2152 KNYELTAT
+2152 DNYALVATELTA
-2160 ALTGTP
+2160 AP
-2166 TAADVTPIG
+2166 TAADVTPKV
-2175 LSIVWH
+2175 LTFDWH
-2181 FANAGDGATD
+2181 IAEGGAEAEDWD
-2191 ADAGWDGIYY
+2191 ALYY
-2201 TGGNVT
+2201 TKGEYT
-2207 VTAQATGLVPG
+2207 VTATATNLVEG
-2218 DECALTVGE
+2218 DACDLTVGE
-2227 NGVQLNA
+2227 NGTQINA

-2241 TDHSNKNY
+2241 TSISNPNY
-2249 TLPETVTRVYTIRK
+2249 ALPDDVTMEYTIRK
-2263 VSLTPSVAADRVPG
+2263 VSLTPSVAAERVPG

-2284 FHHTSADGE
+2284 YRHASGDGE
-2293 IVLTG
+2293 IVLAG
-2298 AVPGETPT
+2298 AVFGEAPT
-2306 AHGQVEFVTK
+2306 AHGVVEFVTK

-2334 WGENYA
+2334 WGKNYA
-2340 LTATELLAAPTAA
+2340 LVATELLAAPTAA
-2353 DVTPRVLTFTWHI
+2353 DVTPKVLTFTWHI
-2366 AEGGTEAEDWDAL
+2366 SEGGVEAEDWDAL

-2396 AGDAC
+2396 EGDECA
-2401 DLTVGEN
+2401 LTVGEN
-2408 GAQTNA
+2408 GVQINA
-2414 GTYTAK
+2414 GTYVAK
-2420 VTAISNPNYALP
+2420 ITSISNPNYALP
-2432 EIVTRAYTIRKVP
+2432 SDVTMEYTIRKAP

-2450 AADQVP
+2450 AADRVP

-2477 GAVSGE
+2477 GAVFGE
-2483 TPTAHG
+2483 APTAHG
-2489 QVEFVTKDAGEN
+2489 LVEFVTKDAGTD

-2506 TGIALD
+2506 TEIALD
-2512 GNWGDNYALTAT
+2512 GDWGDNYALVAT

-2544 HIAEGGG
+2544 HIAEGGA
-2551 EAQDW
+2551 EAEDW
-2556 NALYY
+2556 DALYY

-2578 DVCALTVGENG
+2578 DVCDLTVGENG
-2589 AQTNAGTYTAKITE
+2589 TQTNAGTYVAKITAV
-2603 ISDPNYALPDEITLE
+2603 SNPNYALPE
-2618 YTIHKAPVS
+2618 
-2627 FLVTDDA
+2627 
-2634 YTYDR
+2634 
-2639 AAHTAAVTLDEGLPH
+2639 
-2654 TQTVT
+2654 TVT
-2659 ASGGPVFT
+2659 RE
-2667 VAYAGAESQTDAGT
+2667 Y
-2681 YAIVATLTD
+2681 
-2690 PANFACADGGSV
+2690 
-2702 ETVGALTIRKAPVTF
+2702 TIRKAPVTF
-2717 TIDPEAKPAHDWA
+2717 TIGPEVKPAHDWA
-2730 GEVNGDPNPEGYALA
+2730 AEVNADPNPGGYALTG
-2745 GDADGAR
+2745 GDGER
-2752 WNDFALT
+2752 WDDFALT
-2759 MTYDSLAHRANVR
+2759 MTYDSLDHRASVR
-2772 QDGGLALDGL
+2772 QDGGLALDGQ
-2782 FAVSYRRVADAAGNA
+2782 FAVRYKRVADAAGNA
-2797 VAGEDTETFRDA
+2797 VTGDETETFRDA

-2816 TLTDDPQNF
+2816 RLTDEPQNF
-2825 MFAGEEPDARALC
+2825 LFDGEEPETRALC

-2866 PTVRVENPFLAD
+2866 PTVRVENAFLAD

-2901 AYAVTD
+2901 AYAATD
-2907 SADVGDYL
+2907 SADAGDYL
-2915 VTVTLYGREAGNYT
+2915 VAVTLYGREAGNYT

-2946 TVGNNEWLYLEGGQ
+2946 AVSNNEWLRLEGGQ

-2972 VVNAPDTAL
+2972 VINAPDTAL
-2981 GDDYPAPGTGIP
+2981 GDSYPAVGTAIP
-2993 LADLGVTAGDIQY
+2993 LADLGLTAGDVQY
-3006 RLADGTAVAAPAEIG
+3006 RLADGTAVDAPAEIG

-3026 VRIPNPNYRH
+3026 VRIPNSNYRH
-3036 AGGADGGFQNVG
+3036 AAGADGGFQNVG
-3048 VLRIAENDHPATYTA
+3048 VLRIAENDHPATYA
-3063 TFDPGKDEERKPFP
+3063 VTFDPGRDEQGKPFA
-3077 GVTVPAP
+3077 GVTVPEP
-3084 LEGLIPTQE
+3084 VEGLIPTQE

-3099 PGNAPA
+3099 PENAPA
-3105 GYVFAGWSRNGT
+3105 GYVFAGWGRNRA
-3117 LYQPNEAFYMPYAH
+3117 LYQPNEAFYMPYAN
-3131 VTFQAQWTREAFN
+3131 VTFEAQWTREVFN

-3200 VVKTYMVEITDQNVE
+3200 VVKTYMVEITDQNME

-3246 ITDEGAA
+3246 ITDEEAA
-3253 ELYDDDERT
+3253 ELYGDDERT

-3275 KVENAGAAEGMA
+3275 KVEDSSAAEGMA

-3299 IGLVLDMSLTKTVT
+3299 IGMVLDMSLTKTVT
-3313 KVHADGTAAESTVT
+3313 KANADGTAAESTVT

-3349 GGYVVYRFHDQDG
+3349 GGYTVYRFHDGDG

-3367 VQTIDANANEDGER
+3367 VQTIDTRANDDGER
-3381 VELVKDGAA
+3381 VEVVKDGAA

-3404 WYQSADTARY
+3404 WYSSASVSTRY
-3414 SITATA
+3414 SIAATA
-3420 GPGGQIDPSGGV
+3420 GPGGQLDPSGRV
-3432 RVRRRQDQ
+3432 RVRRQGDQ
-3440 TFAITPDPGYQ
+3440 TFAITPNPGYE

-3465 TAYTFES
+3465 TAYTFEK
-3472 VTQAHTIAITF
+3472 VTKDHAIAVTF
-3483 RALDEASPCPRD
+3483 RASDDASPCPKD
-3495 DTCPIAPF
+3495 DTCPIARF
-3503 TDAAPTAWYHDG
+3503 ADATPTAWYHDG

-3521 RGLMV
+3521 QGLMV
-3526 GTAPAT
+3526 GTAPAI
-3532 FAPDLPTSRA
+3532 FAPGLPTSRA
-3542 MIAAILWRAAG
+3542 MVAMILWREAGCPTVDAA
-3553 SPAADGPLPYGDV
+3553 LPYDDV
-3566 APDAWYTEAIR
+3566 EPEAWYAEAVR
-3577 WATAAGVVKGYDT
+3577 WATSEGVAQGY
-3590 GDFGPGDPITREQL
+3590 GNGSFGPGDPITREQL
-3604 AAMLWRYARAGGWS
+3604 AAVLYRCAAHQGADVSGRTDLTGYTDASAISGW
-3618 VSAGEDADL
+3618 AADAMAWAV
-3627 SRYQDFDQ
+3627 Q
-3635 AGEWAIP
+3635 AGLLQGRSAT
-3642 ALRWAAGGGVIRGK
+3642 ALVPGGTS
-3656 GDALDPQGQAT
+3656 T
-3667 RAQAATMLQRFFAE
+3667 RAELAAVLMRYCGMAAARGTSE
-3681 NESPETP
+3681 EK